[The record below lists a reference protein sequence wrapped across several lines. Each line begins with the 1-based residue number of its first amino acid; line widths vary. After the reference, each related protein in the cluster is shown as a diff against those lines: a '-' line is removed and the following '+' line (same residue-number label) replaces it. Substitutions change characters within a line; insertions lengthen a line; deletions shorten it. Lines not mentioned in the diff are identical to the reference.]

1 MTRVSFPLFFV
12 FQPNGTLYDC
22 REMLVIA
29 ICACLCDMDTCEDF
43 AFGHTIVST
52 GSSVF

>member
-1 MTRVSFPLFFV
+1 MTRVNFPLFFV
-12 FQPNGTLYDC
+12 FQPNGTLCDC